1 MGCNCNK
8 KTLKELEKYS
18 DNEETFDEKKNILI
32 KAVEFILQILF
43 GILMAVIFIIM
54 AIPMILYVTFCLIF
68 NFTPSVRL
76 IDFRKKPNKR

>member
-8 KTLKELEKYS
+8 KTIKKLEKYS
-18 DNEETFDEKKNILI
+18 DNDETFDDKKNIFT
-32 KAVEFILQILF
+32 KVVEFILQILF

-68 NFTPSVRL
+68 NLTPSVRL
-76 IDFRKKPNKR
+76 IDIRKKKNKR